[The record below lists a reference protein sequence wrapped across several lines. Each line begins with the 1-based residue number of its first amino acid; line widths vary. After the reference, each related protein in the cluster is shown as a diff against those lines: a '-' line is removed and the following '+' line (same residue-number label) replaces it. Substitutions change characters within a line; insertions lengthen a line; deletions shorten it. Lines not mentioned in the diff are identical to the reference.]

1 MNSAKWTNGNVEVE
15 VENKT
20 TLMVFDRQFSYGKS
34 QEASRVSAP
43 VSDPFSARF
52 ETALLVQV
60 QKAFKNT
67 KLLKNTKSFENTK
80 KMSLFF
86 ASHVS
91 CLVTFQ
97 FKTKRPTVND

>member
-1 MNSAKWTNGNVEVE
+1 M
-15 VENKT
+15 ENKT

-67 KLLKNTKSFENTK
+67 KSFENTK